1 MSGQLDNLYEVQK
14 KDIPKAGV
22 TLADAFQN
30 HPLWSRFLKDE
41 AKLDERGGFFEA
53 PIRYCFK
60 YGEVYAT
67 SERLEGIAVWVP
79 GDLADMTIWR
89 LIQSGAIVSG
99 LGAMRVCTKLVQQ
112 QVRILGPLEADRKA
126 NMKGRAYIY
135 LMIIGVATQFQG
147 QGFGGKLLR
156 AVIEKGEQMEL
167 PIYVETE
174 TEKNIRMYENLG
186 FRQIKQVTLPIVDLP
201 QWELIR
207 IPETWKGKV

>member
-147 QGFGGKLLR
+147 QGLGGKLLR

>member
-30 HPLWSRFLKDE
+30 DPLWSRFLKDE

-147 QGFGGKLLR
+147 QGLGGKLLR